1 MAYDKALISSILRQ
15 MERQHEKYEAEAEDR
30 RYYLTLTIPRIGEID
45 RELRKTAAKAM
56 RIAFESNNTDQAIA
70 ALRDRNLALQ
80 EEKRQILR
88 QHGYPSDYLA
98 VACDCPKCHD
108 TGYVEHTLCD
118 CVRKRAA
125 EEQKKNLSSL
135 LPVDKETFETFYL
148 DYYSTQPDNN
158 FGISP
163 REMAKF
169 NYQKCMSF
177 AENFGNR
184 YENLLLYG
192 SAGLGK
198 TFLSSCIAKRVT
210 ERGFSVTYDTAI
222 SIFDQYND
230 AKFKNGDVSAAT
242 QALERLH
249 NTDLL
254 IIDDLGTEMST
265 PFHTSSLYDVV
276 NRRLMR
282 RLPTILSTNLLP
294 NELEQRYSP
303 AIASR
308 ILGEFTQLRFI
319 GDDIR
324 KIQKKQRY

>member
-15 MERQHEKYEAEAEDR
+15 MERRREQYEAEAEDR
-30 RYYLTLTIPRIGEID
+30 RYRLTLDLPRIGEID
-45 RELRKTAAKAM
+45 RELRMTAAKAM
-56 RIAFESNNTDQAIA
+56 RIAFESENTDAGIT

-80 EEKRQILR
+80 EEKRRLLQ
-88 QHGYPSDYLA
+88 QNGYPADYLA

-108 TGYVEHTLCD
+108 TGYVDHTLCD
-118 CVRKRAA
+118 CVRRRAA

-135 LPVDKETFETFYL
+135 LPVDRENFETFRL
-148 DYYSTQPDNN
+148 DYYGTQPDSRI
-158 FGISP
+158 GLSA
-163 REMAKF
+163 RDMARA
-169 NYQKCMSF
+169 NYQKCSDF
-177 AENFGNR
+177 AEHFGDS

-222 SIFDQYND
+222 SIFDQYNNV
-230 AKFKNGDVSAAT
+230 KFKSGDFSASS
-242 QALERLH
+242 QALERFRH
-249 NTDLL
+249 ADLL
-254 IIDDLGTEMST
+254 IVDDLGTEMPGS
-265 PFHTSSLYDVV
+265 FHISCLYDLI
-276 NRRLMR
+276 NHRLMR

-294 NELEQRYSP
+294 GDLEKRYSP